1 MFPVASGYVAK
12 RSAGRNQG
20 MYMSWYSM
28 NFSVAATIAPLIG
41 TVAYDFDPN
50 LIWNLSSVV
59 GVAVL
64 AGFYLLNK
72 RNAPVGERVA
82 DGIQDQSS

>member
-1 MFPVASGYVAK
+1 
-12 RSAGRNQG
+12 
-20 MYMSWYSM
+20 M
-28 NFSVAATIAPLIG
+28 NFSAAATIAPLIG

-59 GVAVL
+59 GVVVL

-82 DGIQDQSS
+82 DGIQKQSS